1 MFLKQ
6 DFKYPNKEQ
15 IKKIKIYLQSHHPN
29 KLINISFSL
38 YFHACLLKAI
48 MYSRIAMCCNRV
60 ASKYEQ
66 VNQ

>member
-29 KLINISFSL
+29 RLINISFSL
-38 YFHACLLKAI
+38 YFYACLLKAI
-48 MYSRIAMCCNRV
+48 MYSCIAMCCNRV
-60 ASKYEQ
+60 APRYKQ